1 MGMAGLV
8 VIVKLISA
16 ITIGA
21 FMAVAVWLCFKRVNT
36 IIIFCLIWLSSII
49 LIYIFIEL
57 K

>member
-1 MGMAGLV
+1 MGMTGLV

-16 ITIGA
+16 ITIGT

-36 IIIFCLIWLSSII
+36 IIILSLIWLSSII

>member
-1 MGMAGLV
+1 MGMTGLV

-21 FMAVAVWLCFKRVNT
+21 SMAVAVWLCFKRVNT
-36 IIIFCLIWLSSII
+36 IIIFSLIWLSSII

>member
-1 MGMAGLV
+1 MGMTGLV

-36 IIIFCLIWLSSII
+36 IIIFSLIWLSSII
-49 LIYIFIEL
+49 LILSLIHI
-57 K
+57 